1 MKAYPKLSL
10 RYPFEI
16 TEVSGSCVALG
27 VEEGADAWHGI
38 IKLKNESAVFLFRK
52 LQEGTCFPDLIQ
64 DCMTEFHDS
73 EEGVRPVV
81 TDFLDLMNK
90 NGILLVDE
98 TLVKVVAE

>member
-16 TEVSGSCVALG
+16 TEVSGSYVALG

-38 IKLKNESAVFLFRK
+38 IKLKNESAVYLFRK